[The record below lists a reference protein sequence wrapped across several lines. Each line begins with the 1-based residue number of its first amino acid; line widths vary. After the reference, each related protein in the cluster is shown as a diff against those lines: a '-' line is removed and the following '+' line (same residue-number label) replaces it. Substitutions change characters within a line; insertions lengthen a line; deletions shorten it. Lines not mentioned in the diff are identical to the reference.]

1 MTHMHA
7 FYSLIYNYYIYIY
20 INILFNVFTMHVHTN
35 FFLIRLIEG
44 DSGDYGVIS
53 GVVTW

>member
-1 MTHMHA
+1 MLSIALYITT
-7 FYSLIYNYYIYIY
+7 IYIY